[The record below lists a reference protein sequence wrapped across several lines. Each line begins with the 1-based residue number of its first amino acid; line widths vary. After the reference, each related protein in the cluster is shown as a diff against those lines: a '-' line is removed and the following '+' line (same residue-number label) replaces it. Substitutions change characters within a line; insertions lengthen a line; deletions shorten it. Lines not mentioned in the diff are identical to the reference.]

1 MNIIRTPAKDF
12 AISRF
17 AADPEEWLTIV
28 YTAVCDGDDARMQ
41 ALYDQRAEAQLDF
54 DKATPEWM
62 VAEGNDDWSRYL
74 AAGLSPLAAIE
85 QPIFEPPAMTPP
97 GIHIA
102 WLRAALAEAG
112 VLDDVNATVAAA
124 GPVKQQLW
132 DYATTIT
139 RYDTD
144 VVAIADA
151 LSIDLDLIFA
161 RAAEIRDT
169 RAA

>member
-1 MNIIRTPAKDF
+1 MKIDRTDAKNL
-12 AISRF
+12 AIARF

-28 YTAVCDGDDARMQ
+28 YTAVCEGDDEKMQ
-41 ALYDQRAEAQLDF
+41 ALYDERAEAQLEH
-54 DKATPEWM
+54 DKATLEW
-62 VAEGNDDWSRYL
+62 AAATGEDDWSRYL
-74 AAGLSPLAAIE
+74 AAGLPPLAAIE
-85 QPIFEPPAMTPP
+85 QPVFEPPVLTPP

-112 VLDDVNATVAAA
+112 VLDDVNAAVAAA

-139 RYDTD
+139 RYDAD

-151 LSIDLDLIFA
+151 LSIDLDIIFA

-169 RAA
+169 RGA